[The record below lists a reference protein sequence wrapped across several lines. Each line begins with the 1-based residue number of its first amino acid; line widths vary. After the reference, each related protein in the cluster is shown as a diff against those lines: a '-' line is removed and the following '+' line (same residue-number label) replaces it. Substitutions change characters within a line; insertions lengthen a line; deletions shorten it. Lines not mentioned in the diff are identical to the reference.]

1 MLICFVHVTQESSQS
16 EEEYPKEKTSSHK
29 KKRHK
34 RSRSKSQESSASES
48 GLRDFLW
55 PLRVIVSHE
64 FLHPTLHSVLN
75 VLPLTVVYFAHFRAR
90 KRSQLNKKEKAQE
103 GEIIASF
110 QHSKVSV
117 DILFLILSF

>member
-1 MLICFVHVTQESSQS
+1 MAEGKSKGNCFEFGITWNSNNRVRISWIQLLLIFFVDLTQESSQS

-55 PLRVIVSHE
+55 PLRDIVSRE
-64 FLHPTLHSVLN
+64 FLHPTWHSV
-75 VLPLTVVYFAHFRAR
+75 
-90 KRSQLNKKEKAQE
+90 
-103 GEIIASF
+103 
-110 QHSKVSV
+110 
-117 DILFLILSF
+117 